1 MIYFSSI
8 IFQVQRKQEDMPK
21 YTLHYFN
28 LRGRGQLSRLIFHY
42 AGVEFTDHTFDFEQ
56 WFQVEKKNSKSTV
69 NSFY

>member
-1 MIYFSSI
+1 
-8 IFQVQRKQEDMPK
+8 MPK

-28 LRGRGQLSRLIFHY
+28 LRGRGQLSRLIFNY

-69 NSFY
+69 NSFH